1 MSYQVIARKWRPQ
14 TFAEVTGQ
22 EHVTSA
28 LRNAIL
34 TDRVPHAMLLTG
46 PRGVGK
52 TTLARILARS
62 LNCDEG
68 PTETP
73 CGQCAPCTE
82 IAAGRSNDVQEV
94 DAASRTGVNDI
105 RELIDAIRYAPSPG
119 KYRIFVVDEV
129 HMLSNAAFN
138 ALLKTLE
145 EPPSNSLFV
154 LATTNPEKIPT
165 TVMSRCQRHDLR
177 LFATQ
182 EVSDR
187 LAQICK
193 AEGIKISE
201 KSLGDLAREGQG
213 SMRDSQTLLDQALA
227 YGGAEIDDNTVSAM
241 LDLVAHRVLFDM
253 IEACIDSKPAAALE
267 ICHNALQSGA
277 DTDRLGKSLVGLL
290 RDLVV
295 LSVAPN
301 SEGLVEGGEA
311 DLEALAALAKRA
323 GTDRLRRMFKALLT
337 ELEDLAW
344 APQPTAILEIALIRL
359 ATLPKG
365 EDVAELLERL
375 RRLESTETR
384 TGHSGAPAGGGD
396 RSPPPSS
403 GPPSPEPKV
412 SSPGKPPTQNAPRS
426 SGQSSAP
433 PLKASTRTAPAART
447 APIPAPP
454 TAPTPPTPT
463 TPTAPKPPTRIPTA
477 PIQPTQPIQPIQTTR
492 TAQATRTAPRP
503 SPKTQ
508 APKKSG
514 AIKHLTAQDAG
525 GPALPDDDNGGKLGA
540 LFDRL
545 RDFVGKTDQPLSGS
559 LENASLIER
568 TPDSIR
574 IAPGSAFQAKR
585 LEDRLSD
592 LQKVTH
598 EFFNREVTVEIASF
612 APALSGALPT
622 GSAPARVET
631 ERKKIQSALN
641 DPVLNEAIKLLGG
654 EIVKIIPLGKEQP
667 R

>member
-1 MSYQVIARKWRPQ
+1 VSYQVIARKWRPQ

-22 EHVTSA
+22 AHVTSA

-34 TDRVPHAMLLTG
+34 TDRVPHAILLTG

-129 HMLSNAAFN
+129 HMLSSAAFN

-227 YGGAEIDDNTVSAM
+227 SGGTEIDDDTVSAM

-267 ICHNALQSGA
+267 ICHNALQSGP
-277 DTDRLGKSLVGLL
+277 DTDRLGKSLIGLL

-323 GTDRLRRMFKALLT
+323 GTDRLRRMFKALLA
-337 ELEDLAW
+337 ELENLAW
-344 APQPTAILEIALIRL
+344 APQPTAVLELALIRL

-365 EDVAELLERL
+365 EDVAELLARL
-375 RRLESTETR
+375 RRLESTEAS

-396 RSPPPSS
+396 RSPTPSS

-412 SSPGKPPTQNAPRS
+412 SSPAKPPSQNAPRS
-426 SGQSSAP
+426 SGESSAP
-433 PLKASTRTAPAART
+433 PRTASTRTAPAPSIT
-447 APIPAPP
+447 SIPS
-454 TAPTPPTPT
+454 APTQTSQ
-463 TPTAPKPPTRIPTA
+463 AP
-477 PIQPTQPIQPIQTTR
+477 QTT
-492 TAQATRTAPRP
+492 QATRTTPRP

-508 APKKSG
+508 APKKPG
-514 AIKHLTAQDAG
+514 ATKHFTAQDAG
-525 GPALPDDDNGGKLGA
+525 GAPLPDVDHGVKLGA

-568 TPDSIR
+568 TPHSIR

-585 LEDRLSD
+585 LEDRLPD
-592 LQKVTH
+592 LQKATH
-598 EFFNREVTVEIASF
+598 EFFNQEVTVEIAPF
-612 APALSGALPT
+612 APAVQGALPT
-622 GSAPARVET
+622 ESAPAQVET

>member
-1 MSYQVIARKWRPQ
+1 VSYQVIARKWRPQ

-94 DAASRTGVNDI
+94 DAASRTGVNDV
-105 RELIDAIRYAPSPG
+105 RELIEAIRYAPSPG

-129 HMLSNAAFN
+129 HMLSNPAFN

-165 TVMSRCQRHDLR
+165 TVISRCQRHDLR

-182 EVSDR
+182 EVTDR

-227 YGGAEIDDNTVSAM
+227 HGGTEIDDNTVSTM

-267 ICHNALQSGA
+267 ICQNALQSGA

-412 SSPGKPPTQNAPRS
+412 SSPAKPPSHNAPRS
-426 SGQSSAP
+426 SDESSAP
-433 PLKASTRTAPAART
+433 PLKASTRTAPS
-447 APIPAPP
+447 
-454 TAPTPPTPT
+454 
-463 TPTAPKPPTRIPTA
+463 
-477 PIQPTQPIQPIQTTR
+477 
-492 TAQATRTAPRP
+492 P

-508 APKKSG
+508 APKTSE
-514 AIKHLTAQDAG
+514 AIKHLTPQDAG
-525 GPALPDDDNGGKLGA
+525 GPPLPDDDSGGKLGA

-545 RDFVGKTDQPLSGS
+545 RNFVGKTDQPLSGS

-612 APALSGALPT
+612 APALSGALQT

>member
-94 DAASRTGVNDI
+94 DAASRTGVNDV
-105 RELIDAIRYAPSPG
+105 RELIEAIRYAPSPG

-129 HMLSNAAFN
+129 HMLSNPAFN

-165 TVMSRCQRHDLR
+165 TVISRCQRHDLR

-182 EVSDR
+182 EVTDR

-227 YGGAEIDDNTVSAM
+227 HGGTEIDDNTVSTM

-267 ICHNALQSGA
+267 ICQNALQSGA

-412 SSPGKPPTQNAPRS
+412 SSPAKPPTHNAPRS
-426 SGQSSAP
+426 SDESSAP
-433 PLKASTRTAPAART
+433 PLKASTRTAPS
-447 APIPAPP
+447 
-454 TAPTPPTPT
+454 
-463 TPTAPKPPTRIPTA
+463 
-477 PIQPTQPIQPIQTTR
+477 
-492 TAQATRTAPRP
+492 P

-508 APKKSG
+508 APKTSE
-514 AIKHLTAQDAG
+514 AIKYLTPQDAG
-525 GPALPDDDNGGKLGA
+525 GPPLPDDDSGGKLGA

-545 RDFVGKTDQPLSGS
+545 RNFVGKTDQPLSGS

-612 APALSGALPT
+612 APALSGALQT

>member
-1 MSYQVIARKWRPQ
+1 
-14 TFAEVTGQ
+14 
-22 EHVTSA
+22 
-28 LRNAIL
+28 
-34 TDRVPHAMLLTG
+34 MLLTG

-94 DAASRTGVNDI
+94 DAASRTGVDDI
-105 RELIDAIRYAPSPG
+105 RELIEAIRYAPSPG

-129 HMLSNAAFN
+129 HMLSKQAFN

-412 SSPGKPPTQNAPRS
+412 SSPAKPPTQNAPRS
-426 SGQSSAP
+426 SGKSSAP
-433 PLKASTRTAPAART
+433 PVKASTRTAPIPT
-447 APIPAPP
+447 APA
-454 TAPTPPTPT
+454 APTPPTPP
-463 TPTAPKPPTRIPTA
+463 TPTAPKPPARIPTA
-477 PIQPTQPIQPIQTTR
+477 PIQPTR
-492 TAQATRTAPRP
+492 TAQATRTAP
-503 SPKTQ
+503 SPKKP
-508 APKKSG
+508 A
-514 AIKHLTAQDAG
+514 AIEHLTPQDAG
-525 GPALPDDDNGGKLGA
+525 GPPLPDDDNGGKLGA

-559 LENASLIER
+559 LENASLIEQ

-622 GSAPARVET
+622 GSAPAQVET